1 MAGRCSQQCRSR
13 QWSLDSCFLLSH
25 ERKLRPKA
33 ARDFFKKVWGALC
46 WVQIRQSLLSFA
58 APSLNF
64 KVVIGSG
71 ISFPGS
77 EHLFRLSS
85 QVWIFWILIYYSSTP
100 LAFLCADFNT
110 LPFRKL
116 LLVHDPASCSIF
128 VIIMQGDMSWKGSDC
143 SLKSS
148 GGHQ

>member
-1 MAGRCSQQCRSR
+1 VAGRCSQQCRSR
-13 QWSLDSCFLLSH
+13 QWSLDSCFLLPH

-33 ARDFFKKVWGALC
+33 ARDFLQEGLGSSLLG
-46 WVQIRQSLLSFA
+46 QIRQSLLSFA

-64 KVVIGSG
+64 EAVIGSG

-85 QVWIFWILIYYSSTP
+85 QVWILIYYSSTP
-100 LAFLCADFNT
+100 LASLCADFNT

-116 LLVHDPASCSIF
+116 LLVHNPAGCSIF
-128 VIIMQGDMSWKGSDC
+128 VGTMQGDMSWKGSDC